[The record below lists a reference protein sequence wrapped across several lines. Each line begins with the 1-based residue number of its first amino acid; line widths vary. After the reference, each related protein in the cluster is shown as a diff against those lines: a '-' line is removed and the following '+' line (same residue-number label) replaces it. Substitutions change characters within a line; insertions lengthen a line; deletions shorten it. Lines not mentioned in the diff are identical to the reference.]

1 MKKVVLATVFA
12 LTTVTATHAITA
24 EQVMNNR
31 NLALTALGV
40 ADFYK
45 HNCMGLT
52 HRGDQLVKAVF
63 NRYSFHR
70 VDIVELMN
78 TKEFRN
84 GYNAS
89 AVYRSCNKLRSAL
102 TDAGVG
108 PLIR

>member
-1 MKKVVLATVFA
+1 MKKIGLTIATVVA
-12 LTTVTATHAITA
+12 LSTSAHAITV

-63 NRYSFHR
+63 NRYGFGR
-70 VDIVELMN
+70 VDTVELMN

-89 AVYRSCNKLRSAL
+89 AAYRSCNKLRSAL